1 VNFNSSSAL
10 TGPAVD
16 ALIQRLAYANVS
28 DTPTATPNLDL
39 EMVNAS
45 FDLMIQGRITVSV
58 TAQNDAPSVTSGATA
73 SFVENGTG
81 TAYQAAGS
89 DPEGTTL
96 GWSLGRTDAALF
108 NISSTGAVTFRA
120 APNFEAPA
128 DAGGNNVYDITV
140 TASDGALSST
150 ARPVAVTV
158 MDAVGPAQ
166 LGTAGPDALIVGAEN
181 ALLFGFGGDDTL
193 TGGVGRNTLDGG
205 GGNDVFFIGDTLDL
219 IIETAGGG
227 ADTIITSV
235 SMTMPD
241 QVEALQIAAGIS
253 GITITGGA
261 GNDML
266 VGNGLANSLN
276 GGAGDDVILAGNVT
290 LADIY
295 ALFTT

>member
-1 VNFNSSSAL
+1 
-10 TGPAVD
+10 
-16 ALIQRLAYANVS
+16 
-28 DTPTATPNLDL
+28 
-39 EMVNAS
+39 
-45 FDLMIQGRITVSV
+45 
-58 TAQNDAPSVTSGATA
+58 
-73 SFVENGTG
+73 
-81 TAYQAAGS
+81 
-89 DPEGTTL
+89 
-96 GWSLGRTDAALF
+96 
-108 NISSTGAVTFRA
+108 
-120 APNFEAPA
+120 
-128 DAGGNNVYDITV
+128 
-140 TASDGALSST
+140 
-150 ARPVAVTV
+150 
-158 MDAVGPAQ
+158 
-166 LGTAGPDALIVGAEN
+166 VGAEN